1 MMVVKNI
8 IDNVMPSI
16 WPLVAF
22 VLIVVISLRI
32 AYLFNGSKKIVIY
45 KEILNLIFIIYIL
58 CLYHLLTYQNVGYSG
73 INLVPFKEMFR
84 YTFGSYKFMK
94 NIVGNIIIFL
104 PFGFFT
110 SYYLNTKKWVS
121 PVLITLIVSLGAEGI
136 QYYIGRIF
144 DVDDI
149 ILNVLGGFLGYLLF
163 VAFSAVRG
171 KLPKFMR
178 SDGFLNFIVILI
190 VVIIV
195 LFSVGINIFSYL

>member
-195 LFSVGINIFSYL
+195 LFSAGINIFSYL

>member
-1 MMVVKNI
+1 MVVKNI

>member
-45 KEILNLIFIIYIL
+45 REILNLIFIIYIL

-190 VVIIV
+190 VVIII